1 MVADGVHILLG
12 LALALIV
19 FRSRRPEPY
28 LVTALAAAFP
38 DSDIIIFRPLVEL
51 GYVEGVL
58 WAHRGL
64 THSLPVAVVVVALL
78 SAVGPWRAAA
88 IGYGSHILF
97 DYLTGGVRLFAP
109 FDYALYGQS
118 FDWLLVNLLTS
129 VFAVTVILGG
139 LLGLKYEPKTRL
151 PSPVAQ
157 AVLEW
162 FQ

>member
-1 MVADGVHILLG
+1 MVADGAHILIG
-12 LALALIV
+12 LALVLIV

-28 LVTALAAAFP
+28 LVTALAAVFP
-38 DSDIIIFRPLVEL
+38 DIDIIVFHPLVEL

-58 WAHRGL
+58 WTHRGL
-64 THSLPVAVVVVALL
+64 THSLPIAVVVVALL
-78 SAVGPWRAAA
+78 SYFGPWRAAA

-109 FDYALYGQS
+109 FDHTLYGLS
-118 FDWLLVNLLTS
+118 FDWLLMNLFVS
-129 VFAVTVILGG
+129 VFTVAVILGG
-139 LLGLKYEPKTRL
+139 LLGMKEECEYQL

-157 AVLEW
+157 AVLER